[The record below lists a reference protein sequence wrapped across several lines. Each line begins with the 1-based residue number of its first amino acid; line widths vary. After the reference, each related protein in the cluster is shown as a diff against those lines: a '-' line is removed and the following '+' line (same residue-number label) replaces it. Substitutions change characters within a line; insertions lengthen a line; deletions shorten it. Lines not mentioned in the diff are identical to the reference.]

1 MRLCQWSCREFVS
14 ILLLVE
20 GSYVWRI
27 MHAQTSSIQSTQSS
41 DKVKKWKIL
50 SLLNESL
57 SVSCMVWLLIFLD
70 IYLSM
75 AHCIIKFVW
84 IGIFP
89 LWLRSEIKYCSYRT
103 LSFPTRIYGLHT
115 SCLGHKSEHK
125 KSFCNLWYRPS
136 TQLVRSMKNGCLT
149 L

>member
-1 MRLCQWSCREFVS
+1 M
-14 ILLLVE
+14 LLLVE

-75 AHCIIKFVW
+75 AHCIIQWAILFVW

-136 TQLVRSMKNGCLT
+136 TQLVRSMKNGRLT

>member
-1 MRLCQWSCREFVS
+1 M
-14 ILLLVE
+14 LLLLE

-41 DKVKKWKIL
+41 DRVKNGQFE
-50 SLLNESL
+50 LLNESL
-57 SVSCMVWLLIFLD
+57 SVSCVVWLLIFLH
-70 IYLSM
+70 IFLNM

-89 LWLRSEIKYCSYRT
+89 LWLKSEIKYCSYGT
-103 LSFPTRIYGLHT
+103 LPFPTRIYGLHT

>member
-1 MRLCQWSCREFVS
+1 M
-14 ILLLVE
+14 LLLVE

-27 MHAQTSSIQSTQSS
+27 MHAQTSSIQSTQSN

-57 SVSCMVWLLIFLD
+57 SVSCVVWLLIFLD
-70 IYLSM
+70 IFLKM

-89 LWLRSEIKYCSYRT
+89 LWLKSKIKYCLYGT
-103 LSFPTRIYGLHT
+103 LSFPTWIYGLHT
-115 SCLGHKSEHK
+115 SSLGHKSEHK
-125 KSFCNLWYRPS
+125 KSFCKLWYRPS